1 MFNDIILYDYEEV
14 PRIIIIGDVH
24 GDLKRF
30 KNILFDAKII
40 NNNLEWIAQPQNT
53 IVVQLGDQIDSANR
67 DSLDNLN
74 NSSDDRNWEI
84 MKDIEMIYFTN
95 TLDDIAKSKGGK
107 VISLIGNHELMNVIG
122 DHTYVSNNSKYE
134 LRTAQFKPCGSI
146 STILAKRPIILKI
159 GKLLFCHAGLKKYH
173 IDILDKYNKDIPY
186 INNIW
191 KDFVLKNRVLLEDKE
206 IFDNI
211 ILGNEGILWTR
222 KLDDPD
228 TITSILSR
236 LKCIYMFIG
245 HTPMTGVKLLNNQV
259 WYTDTGISRSF
270 GTTSY
275 QYIDI
280 NNYNIDIKTL
290 YE

>member
-1 MFNDIILYDYEEV
+1 MFNDIILYNYVEV
-14 PRIIIIGDVH
+14 PRIVIIGDVH

-40 NNNLEWIAQPQNT
+40 NNNLEWIAEPQNT
-53 IVVQLGDQIDSANR
+53 IVVQLGDQVDSANR
-67 DSLDNLN
+67 DNLDNLN
-74 NSSDDRNWEI
+74 NTNERNWEI
-84 MKDIEMIYFTN
+84 MKDVEMIYFTN
-95 TLDDIAKSKGGK
+95 SLDDIAKSKGGK

-122 DHTYVSNNSKYE
+122 DYTYVSNNSKYD
-134 LRTAQFKPCGSI
+134 LRTSQFKPCGSI
-146 STILAKRPIILKI
+146 SNILAKRPIVLKI

-173 IDILDKYNKDIPY
+173 IDILDKYNKDISY

-211 ILGNEGILWTR
+211 ILGNDGILWTR
-222 KLDDPD
+222 NLDDPD
-228 TITSILSR
+228 TVSSILSR

-245 HTPMTGVKLLNNQV
+245 HTPMPTIKLLNNQI

-280 NNYNIDIKTL
+280 NNYNIDVKTI